1 MIPVYQLVKE
11 VELLELDP
19 MEVYNALGSSFS
31 YILQSA
37 EGGEKIARYSFI
49 GLNPVLYLKIQDN
62 RLSCKKS
69 DKNLNA
75 IKTKSKD
82 PLNALREVMQEFDFK
97 GNPGLRFVGGLVG
110 YLAYDTV
117 RHYVRFSRVSSFHGF
132 SENRKQKTEN
142 RLKEPDCEF
151 VLARNNIIFDHV
163 QNKTFVTENY
173 FNASNAS
180 MHARNLDKLV
190 EKLLDVE
197 IKPVKQAS
205 KLKEMKF
212 TSNLSQSEYEKM
224 VSNAIEYIKAGDIF
238 QVVLSQRLS
247 AECSEN
253 PLEVY
258 RRLKKINPSPY
269 MYYLDFDGRK
279 IVGSSPEM
287 LARVEGRNVV
297 TYPIAG
303 TRSRGKTVREDKK
316 LEEEMLA
323 DEKEKAEHI
332 MLVDLGRNDIGRIA
346 EHGTVKVKKFMTV
359 EKYSHVQHLVSE
371 VSGKLQ
377 KNKDC
382 FDALQSIFP
391 AGTVS
396 GAPKVRAM
404 EIIDELEPSKRGIYA
419 GCIGY
424 FSFNGNMDTA
434 ITIRTLVFEGNKVH
448 AQAGA
453 GIVAD
458 SKPEY
463 EFKETLKKAGALLKA
478 LTAE

>member
-1 MIPVYQLVKE
+1 MAKE

-19 MEVYNALGSSFS
+19 MEVYQTLGDSYN

-49 GLNPVLYLKIQDN
+49 GLNPVLYLKVQDDKII
-62 RLSCKKS
+62 CKKY
-69 DKNLNA
+69 DKSLHA
-75 IKTKSKD
+75 IKIKSED
-82 PLNALREVMQEFDFK
+82 PLNVLREIMQEFDFK
-97 GNPGLRFVGGLVG
+97 GNPGVRFVGGLVG
-110 YLAYDTV
+110 YLSYDTI
-117 RHYVRFSRVSSFHGF
+117 RHYNPLELS
-132 SENRKQKTEN
+132 QKDS
-142 RLKEPDCEF
+142 LKEPDCEF
-151 VLARNNIIFDHV
+151 ILARNNIIFDHV

-173 FNASNAS
+173 FNARDES
-180 MHARNLDKLV
+180 MHARNLDTLV
-190 EKLLDVE
+190 EKLLDIE
-197 IKPVKQAS
+197 IKPEKS
-205 KLKEMKF
+205 KPSGRKIRF
-212 TSNLSQSEYEKM
+212 NSNLTQSQYEQM
-224 VSNAIEYIKAGDIF
+224 VEKAIEYIKAGDIF

-247 AECSEN
+247 AECN
-253 PLEVY
+253 TPPLTVY
-258 RRLKKINPSPY
+258 RKLKTINPSPY
-269 MYYLDFDGRK
+269 MYYLDFNERK

-287 LARVEGRNVV
+287 LARVEGRLVV

-316 LEEEMLA
+316 LEMEMLA
-323 DEKEKAEHI
+323 DKKEKAEHI
-332 MLVDLGRNDIGRIA
+332 MLVDLGRNDIGRVA
-346 EHGTVKVKKFMTV
+346 EHGTVKVRKFMTV

-371 VSGKLQ
+371 ISGKLR
-377 KNKDC
+377 KDKDC
-382 FDALQSIFP
+382 FDALKSIFP

-404 EIIDELEPSKRGIYA
+404 EIIDELEPDKRGIYA

-434 ITIRTLVFEGNKVH
+434 ITIRTMIFEKNKVY

-458 SKPEY
+458 SVPEY

-478 LTAE
+478 LEFS